1 MLLIALVVGGEHVS
15 LSLSIKLIANVGIY
29 FFLIHDT
36 IRGKTRL
43 QYFDH
48 VAEECVG

>member
-36 IRGKTRL
+36 IRGKNETAI
-43 QYFDH
+43 F
-48 VAEECVG
+48 